1 MVYFFF
7 RSSKFKSYT
16 AKSKDLQ
23 TTVLYMRDKKK
34 VVATESGHYVFP
46 KDYAGWIN
54 STASVSNV
62 VSCVLTVCEY
72 CIGSSF
78 HDGWCLVDEVLL
90 HVQCSVIWDMVDHR
104 ALVPGCIWLIC
115 LLSWFASCPVSNAMI
130 TQDDEGMLM
139 TPRCCGA
146 NC

>member
-62 VSCVLTVCEY
+62 VSCVLTVV
-72 CIGSSF
+72 STALALHF
-78 HDGWCLVDEVLL
+78 MTVDA
-90 HVQCSVIWDMVDHR
+90 WWMK
-104 ALVPGCIWLIC
+104 
-115 LLSWFASCPVSNAMI
+115 
-130 TQDDEGMLM
+130 
-139 TPRCCGA
+139 CCFMYSA
-146 NC
+146 Q